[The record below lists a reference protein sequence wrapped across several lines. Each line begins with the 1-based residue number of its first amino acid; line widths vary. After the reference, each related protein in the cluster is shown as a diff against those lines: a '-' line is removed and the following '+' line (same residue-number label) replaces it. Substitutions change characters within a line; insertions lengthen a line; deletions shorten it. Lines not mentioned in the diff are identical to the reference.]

1 MMQSKTIEQDLRQKF
16 EVVQRKNEQLQIEL
30 FKSSDAERK
39 VVIEL

>member
-1 MMQSKTIEQDLRQKF
+1 MQSKTIEQDLRQKF

-30 FKSSDAERK
+30 FKSSDAERN